1 MFMSDNSNIF
11 FVSKVAFI
19 ICIVLFILSVLL
31 AYSSFK
37 DGVSIEGIILFSTL
51 IIFLFGGSLYFGRFL
66 IINDHGVRN
75 WNKFF
80 LWNDI
85 TKIDTENDDLIIHS
99 NNLMTIRVSYHID
112 SFALIINK
120 LKERGFQIPN
130 SEIADHFNDKP
141 NLIYVYGFIYSLIFV
156 VSVLTIFESNYT
168 SSTIGFVLGLL
179 GIIISG
185 LKVTAGRVELRG
197 DQLIIHSF
205 FRANVCL
212 YGDINDVDLVHE
224 GSDSHVIIKLN
235 NKKKIEV
242 RNFSKDCQFLYHNLN
257 IKLDSYKNNS
267 DLLK

>member
-1 MFMSDNSNIF
+1 MFMSDNSNIYF
-11 FVSKVAFI
+11 LSKGAFI
-19 ICIVLFILSVLL
+19 ICLIFLILFVML
-31 AYSSFK
+31 AYSVFTTVVSL
-37 DGVSIEGIILFSTL
+37 DGLVFFSAFFIISILGT
-51 IIFLFGGSLYFGRFL
+51 LYFGRFVL
-66 IINDHGVRN
+66 INDRGIRS
-75 WNKFF
+75 WNRSF

-156 VSVLTIFESNYT
+156 VSALTIFEFNYT

-205 FRANVCL
+205 LKANVYL
-212 YGDINDVDLVHE
+212 YDDINDVDLVHE

-235 NKKKIEV
+235 NKKKINV
-242 RNFSKDCQFLYHNLN
+242 QNFSKDCQFLYHNLKS
-257 IKLDSYKNNS
+257 KLDSHQNK
-267 DLLK
+267 L